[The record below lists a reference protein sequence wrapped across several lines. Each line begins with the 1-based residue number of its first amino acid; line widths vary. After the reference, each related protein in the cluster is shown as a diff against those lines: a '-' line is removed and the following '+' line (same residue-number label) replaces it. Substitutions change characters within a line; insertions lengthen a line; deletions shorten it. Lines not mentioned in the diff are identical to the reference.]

1 MTEKNERCL
10 DKLDCM
16 VVCLS
21 GSTRFIDI
29 MAAKAFE
36 MERDG
41 DVITLGCHLLPAWY
55 GAEDHHQAEAEGCAD
70 HMDAI
75 HLSKIDMADELLV
88 FNIGGYIGDSTRR
101 EIEYATAKGMPVNY
115 FEPITHNDCDE
126 TRGEKLN

>member
-1 MTEKNERCL
+1 MDNQQSSGEAL
-10 DKLDCM
+10 VPLDCM

-101 EIEYATAKGMPVNY
+101 EIDYATEKGMTVRY
-115 FEPITHNDCDE
+115 MEPIPHN
-126 TRGEKLN
+126 K